1 MLQKQTK
8 TTTQTKKIQTA
19 TLIKQ
24 EEITEVIRKIR
35 ITQKQK
41 DKKRIERMELIFHS
55 FLKNVKESDVNE

>member
-8 TTTQTKKIQTA
+8 TITQTKKIQT
-19 TLIKQ
+19 TKHIRL

>member
-1 MLQKQTK
+1 MQQKQTK
-8 TTTQTKKIQTA
+8 TITQTKKIQTA
-19 TLIKQ
+19 MHIRL